1 MAKCYRVSGAQI
13 VVQKGGTIGSDFD
26 LQIEPFQTN
35 LSPLDF
41 YNANKAA
48 PPNKITFRL
57 IRTIGTDDVSLAVI
71 QARDVFSAY
80 RVFLFNVGAPTLSND
95 GGTDLPV
102 PIANRVNY
110 VGDTNSFDTS
120 GGTILRRLAV
130 PGNGINDDDGV
141 IVPLNLDFGECT
153 GIILRYENG
162 GTTSYEFQT
171 QDGTAIVTD
180 WEQDQILSICAA
192 ECD

>member
-1 MAKCYRVSGAQI
+1 MVKQVNI
-13 VVQKGGTIGSDFD
+13 MQKLEDT
-26 LQIEPFQTN
+26 
-35 LSPLDF
+35 
-41 YNANKAA
+41 
-48 PPNKITFRL
+48 
-57 IRTIGTDDVSLAVI
+57 
-71 QARDVFSAY
+71 
-80 RVFLFNVGAPTLSND
+80 
-95 GGTDLPV
+95 
-102 PIANRVNY
+102 
-110 VGDTNSFDTS
+110 GDTNSFDTS

-141 IVPLNLDFGECT
+141 IVPLDLDFGECT

-171 QDGTAIVTD
+171 QDGTAIVSD